1 MQAQEKN
8 IRGFNILE
16 LLVVIVIIGL
26 LSAVAYPNF
35 SSWKTERETR
45 TAAVKIKSLII
56 GITAQ
61 VQRGLFAYVQV
72 LVKEDSGTITVT
84 SKGMNMDS
92 LGEKIQDGTNV
103 WNSDASSRCNTDSD
117 TYWDEDGSTSDK
129 LEVQH
134 LEFDDDIL
142 ISFTSGV
149 GAVCFSKDGTW
160 YGASGNF
167 ASETGGDISV
177 DGSFFICSRTSSLSK
192 CDVKETDGE
201 PNIDHDNLF
210 AITWSRFGNV
220 TLDKWSV
227 RQDDWV
233 LQ

>member
-35 SSWKTERETR
+35 SSWKKERETR

-61 VQRGLFAYVQV
+61 VRRGLFGYAQV
-72 LVKEDSGTITVT
+72 LVKEDDGTITVT
-84 SKGMNMDS
+84 SKGMNMNS
-92 LGEKIQDGTNV
+92 LAAKIQDGTDI
-103 WNSDASSRCNTDSD
+103 WNSDANSRCD
-117 TYWDEDGSTSDK
+117 TEDDNYWDEDGSTSDK

-142 ISFTSGV
+142 ISFTKGV

-160 YGASGNF
+160 YSGGGNF
-167 ASETGGDISV
+167 ISELGGETSV
-177 DGSFFICSRTSSLSK
+177 DDVFFICSRESSLTK
-192 CDVKETDGE
+192 CKVSESDGTPE
-201 PNIDHDNLF
+201 IDHENLF
-210 AITWSRFGNV
+210 SVQWSRFGNV
-220 TLDKWSV
+220 TLEKWSQ
-227 RQDDWV
+227 RQEDWI

>member
-142 ISFTSGV
+142 ISFVSGV

-192 CDVKETDGE
+192 CDVKESDGE

>member
-117 TYWDEDGSTSDK
+117 TYWDEDGSISDK

>member
-35 SSWKTERETR
+35 SSWKKERETR

>member
-61 VQRGLFAYVQV
+61 VQRGLFGYVQV
-72 LVKEDSGTITVT
+72 LVKEDGGTITVT

-103 WNSDASSRCNTDSD
+103 WNSDANSRCNTDSD

-192 CDVKETDGE
+192 CDVKESDGE

>member
-16 LLVVIVIIGL
+16 LIVVIAIIGL

-192 CDVKETDGE
+192 CDVKESNGE

>member
-35 SSWKTERETR
+35 SSWKKERETR

-61 VQRGLFAYVQV
+61 VQRGLFGYVQV
-72 LVKEDSGTITVT
+72 LVKEDDDTITVT
-84 SKGMNMDS
+84 SKGMNMNS
-92 LGEKIQDGTNV
+92 LAEKIQDGTNV

-192 CDVKETDGE
+192 CDVKESDGE

>member
-35 SSWKTERETR
+35 SSWKKERETR

-61 VQRGLFAYVQV
+61 VQRGLFGYAQV
-72 LVKEDSGTITVT
+72 LVKEDDGTITVT
-84 SKGMNMDS
+84 SKGMNMNS
-92 LGEKIQDGTNV
+92 LAAKIQDGTDI
-103 WNSDASSRCNTDSD
+103 WNSDANSRCD
-117 TYWDEDGSTSDK
+117 TEDDNYWDEDGSTSDK

-142 ISFTSGV
+142 ISFVKGV

-160 YGASGNF
+160 YSGGGNF
-167 ASETGGDISV
+167 VSELGGETSV
-177 DGSFFICSRTSSLSK
+177 DDVFFICSRESSLTK
-192 CDVKETDGE
+192 CDVSESDGTPE
-201 PNIDHDNLF
+201 VDHENLF
-210 AITWSRFGNV
+210 SVQWSRFGNV
-220 TLDKWSV
+220 TLEKWSQ
-227 RQDDWV
+227 RQEDWI

>member
-35 SSWKTERETR
+35 SSWKKERETR

-61 VQRGLFAYVQV
+61 VQRGLFGYAQV
-72 LVKEDSGTITVT
+72 LVKEDDGTITVT
-84 SKGMNMDS
+84 SKGMNMNS
-92 LGEKIQDGTNV
+92 LAAKIQDGTDI
-103 WNSDASSRCNTDSD
+103 WNSDANSRCD
-117 TYWDEDGSTSDK
+117 TEDDNYWDEDGSTSDK

-142 ISFTSGV
+142 ISFTKGV

-160 YGASGNF
+160 YSGGGNF
-167 ASETGGDISV
+167 ISELGDETSV
-177 DGSFFICSRTSSLSK
+177 DDVFFICSRESSLTK
-192 CDVKETDGE
+192 CDVSEGDGTPE
-201 PNIDHDNLF
+201 VDHENLF
-210 AITWSRFGNV
+210 SVQWSRFGNV
-220 TLDKWSV
+220 TLEKWSQ
-227 RQDDWV
+227 RQEDWI

>member
-35 SSWKTERETR
+35 SSWKKERETR

-72 LVKEDSGTITVT
+72 LVKEDGGTITVT

-117 TYWDEDGSTSDK
+117 TYWDEDGSISDK

-210 AITWSRFGNV
+210 AITWTRFGNV
-220 TLDKWSV
+220 TLEKWSKSKE
-227 RQDDWV
+227 DWI

>member
-35 SSWKTERETR
+35 SSWKKERETR
-45 TAAVKIKSLII
+45 TAAVKIRSLIT

-61 VQRGLFAYVQV
+61 VQRGLFGYVQV
-72 LVKEDSGTITVT
+72 LVKEDDGTITVT
-84 SKGMNMDS
+84 SKGMNMNS
-92 LGEKIQDGTNV
+92 LAEKIQDGSNV
-103 WNSDASSRCNTDSD
+103 WNSNANSRCD
-117 TYWDEDGSTSDK
+117 TEDDNYWDEDGETSDK

-142 ISFTSGV
+142 ISFTKGV

-160 YGASGNF
+160 YSGGGNF
-167 ASETGGDISV
+167 VSESGGETSV
-177 DGSFFICSRTSSLSK
+177 DDVFFICSRESSLTK
-192 CDVKETDGE
+192 CEVAEADGTPE
-201 PNIDHDNLF
+201 IDHENLF
-210 AITWSRFGNV
+210 SVQWSRFGNV
-220 TLDKWSV
+220 TLEKWSQ
-227 RQDDWV
+227 RQEDWV

>member
-72 LVKEDSGTITVT
+72 LVKEDSGTITFT
-84 SKGMNMDS
+84 SKGMNMYS

-192 CDVKETDGE
+192 CDVKESDGE

>member
-16 LLVVIVIIGL
+16 LLIVIVIIGL

-35 SSWKTERETR
+35 SSWKKERETR

-61 VQRGLFAYVQV
+61 VQRGLFGYVQV
-72 LVKEDSGTITVT
+72 LVKEDGGTITVT

-103 WNSDASSRCNTDSD
+103 WNADASSRCDVDSD
-117 TYWDEDGSTSDK
+117 TYWDEDGSISDK

>member
-103 WNSDASSRCNTDSD
+103 WNSDANSRCNTDSD

-167 ASETGGDISV
+167 SSETGGDISV

-192 CDVKETDGE
+192 CDVKESDGE

>member
-1 MQAQEKN
+1 MRAQEKN
-8 IRGFNILE
+8 ISGFSLFE
-16 LLVVIVIIGL
+16 LLVVIVIVSII
-26 LSAVAYPNF
+26 SAVAYPNF

-103 WNSDASSRCNTDSD
+103 WNSDASSRCNIDSD
-117 TYWDEDGSTSDK
+117 TYWDEDGSISDK

-227 RQDDWV
+227 RQDDWI

>member
-16 LLVVIVIIGL
+16 LLIVIVIIGL

-35 SSWKTERETR
+35 SSWKKERETR

-103 WNSDASSRCNTDSD
+103 WNSDANSRCNTDSD

>member
-35 SSWKTERETR
+35 SSWKKERETR

-61 VQRGLFAYVQV
+61 VQRGLFGYAQV
-72 LVKEDSGTITVT
+72 LVKEDDGTITVT
-84 SKGMNMDS
+84 SKGMNMNS
-92 LGEKIQDGTNV
+92 LAAKIQDGTDI
-103 WNSDASSRCNTDSD
+103 WNSDANSRCD
-117 TYWDEDGSTSDK
+117 TEDDNYWDEDGSTSDK

-142 ISFTSGV
+142 ISFTKGV

>member
-61 VQRGLFAYVQV
+61 VQRGLFGYAQV
-72 LVKEDSGTITVT
+72 LVKEDDGTITVT
-84 SKGMNMDS
+84 SKGMNMNS
-92 LGEKIQDGTNV
+92 LAAKIQDGTDI
-103 WNSDASSRCNTDSD
+103 WNSDANSRCNTDSD

-149 GAVCFSKDGTW
+149 GAVCFSKDGTL

-167 ASETGGDISV
+167 ASETSGDISV

-192 CDVKETDGE
+192 CDVKESDGE
-201 PNIDHDNLF
+201 PKIDHDNLF

>member
-192 CDVKETDGE
+192 CDVKESDGE

>member
-227 RQDDWV
+227 RQDDCV

>member
-35 SSWKTERETR
+35 SSWKKERETR

-61 VQRGLFAYVQV
+61 VQRGLFGYAQV
-72 LVKEDSGTITVT
+72 LVKEDDGTITVT
-84 SKGMNMDS
+84 SKGMNMNS
-92 LGEKIQDGTNV
+92 LAAKIQDGTDI
-103 WNSDASSRCNTDSD
+103 WNSDANSRCNTDSD

-142 ISFTSGV
+142 ISFVSGV

-160 YGASGNF
+160 YSGGGNF
-167 ASETGGDISV
+167 VSELGGETSV
-177 DGSFFICSRTSSLSK
+177 DNVFFICSRESSLTK
-192 CDVKETDGE
+192 CEVSETDGT
-201 PNIDHDNLF
+201 PKIDHENLF
-210 AITWSRFGNV
+210 SVQWSRFGNV
-220 TLDKWSV
+220 TLEKWSE
-227 RQDDWV
+227 RQEDWV

>member
-35 SSWKTERETR
+35 SSWKKERETR

-61 VQRGLFAYVQV
+61 VQRGLFGYVQV
-72 LVKEDSGTITVT
+72 LVKEDGGTITVT
-84 SKGMNMDS
+84 SKGMNMNS
-92 LGEKIQDGTNV
+92 LAEKIQDGTNV
-103 WNSDASSRCNTDSD
+103 WNSDANSRCNTDSD

-192 CDVKETDGE
+192 CDVKESDGE

-227 RQDDWV
+227 RQDDWI

>member
-16 LLVVIVIIGL
+16 LIVVIAIIGL

>member
-72 LVKEDSGTITVT
+72 LVKEDGGTITVT

-117 TYWDEDGSTSDK
+117 TYWDEDGSISDK

>member
-35 SSWKTERETR
+35 SSWKKERETR

-149 GAVCFSKDGTW
+149 GAVCFSKDGS
-160 YGASGNF
+160 YYSAIGDLISASKVL
-167 ASETGGDISV
+167 EWIYICGDKV
-177 DGSFFICSRTSSLSK
+177 DSCNP
-192 CDVKETDGE
+192 KEFVIGV
-201 PNIDHDNLF
+201 PNMKNLY
-210 AITWSRFGNV
+210 ILTWSRFGNI
-220 TLDKWSV
+220 TLEKWDKNNGV
-227 RQDDWV
+227 FVAQ
-233 LQ
+233 

>member
-35 SSWKTERETR
+35 SSWKKERETR

-61 VQRGLFAYVQV
+61 VRRGLFGYAQV
-72 LVKEDSGTITVT
+72 LVKEDDGTITVT
-84 SKGMNMDS
+84 SKGMNMNS
-92 LGEKIQDGTNV
+92 LAAKIQDGTDI
-103 WNSDASSRCNTDSD
+103 WNSDANSRCD
-117 TYWDEDGSTSDK
+117 TEDDNYWDEDGSTSDK

-142 ISFTSGV
+142 ISFVSGV

-160 YGASGNF
+160 YSGGGNF
-167 ASETGGDISV
+167 VSELGGETSV
-177 DGSFFICSRTSSLSK
+177 DDVFFICSRESSLTK
-192 CDVKETDGE
+192 CKVSESDGTPE
-201 PNIDHDNLF
+201 IDHENLF
-210 AITWSRFGNV
+210 SVQWSRFGNV
-220 TLDKWSV
+220 TLEKWSQ
-227 RQDDWV
+227 RQEDWI

>member
-35 SSWKTERETR
+35 SSWKKERETR
-45 TAAVKIKSLII
+45 TAAVKIKSLIT

-61 VQRGLFAYVQV
+61 VQRGLFGYAQV
-72 LVKEDSGTITVT
+72 LVKEDDGTITVT
-84 SKGMNMDS
+84 SKGMNMNS
-92 LGEKIQDGTNV
+92 LAAKIQDGTDI
-103 WNSDASSRCNTDSD
+103 WNSDVNSRCD
-117 TYWDEDGSTSDK
+117 TEDDNYWDEDGSTSDK

-142 ISFTSGV
+142 INFTKGV

-160 YGASGNF
+160 YSGGGNF
-167 ASETGGDISV
+167 ISELGGETSV
-177 DGSFFICSRTSSLSK
+177 DDVFFICSRESSLTK
-192 CDVKETDGE
+192 CDVSEGDGTPE
-201 PNIDHDNLF
+201 VDHENLF
-210 AITWSRFGNV
+210 SVQWSRFGNV
-220 TLDKWSV
+220 TLEKWSQ
-227 RQDDWV
+227 RQEDWI

>member
-35 SSWKTERETR
+35 SSWKKERETR

-61 VQRGLFAYVQV
+61 VQRGLFGYAQV
-72 LVKEDSGTITVT
+72 LVKEDDGTITVT
-84 SKGMNMDS
+84 SKGMNMNS
-92 LGEKIQDGTNV
+92 LAAKIQDGTDI
-103 WNSDASSRCNTDSD
+103 WNSDANSRCD
-117 TYWDEDGSTSDK
+117 TEDDNYWDEDGSTSDK

>member
-16 LLVVIVIIGL
+16 LLIVIVIIGL

-35 SSWKTERETR
+35 SSWKKERETR

-61 VQRGLFAYVQV
+61 VQRGLFGYVQV
-72 LVKEDSGTITVT
+72 LIKEDDGTITVT
-84 SKGMNMDS
+84 SKGMNMNS
-92 LGEKIQDGTNV
+92 LAEKIQDGTNV
-103 WNSDASSRCNTDSD
+103 WNSDANSRCNTDSD

>member
-35 SSWKTERETR
+35 SSWKKERETR

-61 VQRGLFAYVQV
+61 VQRGLFGYAQV
-72 LVKEDSGTITVT
+72 LVKEDDGTITVT
-84 SKGMNMDS
+84 SKGMNMNS
-92 LGEKIQDGTNV
+92 LAAKIQDGTDI
-103 WNSDASSRCNTDSD
+103 WNSDANSRCDTEDD

>member
-35 SSWKTERETR
+35 SSWKKERETR

-192 CDVKETDGE
+192 CDVKESDGE